1 MNYLLDV
8 NLLLAWGWSDHPDHL
23 RTATWLAAMK
33 RQSGVKLHTCSIVEL
48 GFIRV
53 SFQRTAGRVSIATAA
68 TLLAGM
74 LSAMGKK
81 HSLMADDLSPAAGL
95 LPWCVGASHTTD
107 AHLLELAR
115 HHGAALATL
124 DTGIPGGFV
133 LPAV

>member
-23 RTATWLAAMK
+23 RTATWLAAVK
-33 RQSGVKLHTCSIVEL
+33 RQSGSKLHTCSIVEL

-53 SFQRTAGRVSIATAA
+53 SFQRTAGRVPIAAAA

-81 HSLMADDLSPAAGL
+81 HTLLADDLSPAASL
-95 LPWCVGASHTTD
+95 PPWCVDASQTTD

-115 HHGAALATL
+115 RHGALLATL

>member
-23 RTATWLAAMK
+23 RTATWLAAVK
-33 RQSGVKLHTCSIVEL
+33 RQAGSKLHTCSIVEL

-53 SFQRTAGRVSIATAA
+53 SFQRTGGRVSIAAA
-68 TLLAGM
+68 GTLLAGM

-81 HSLMADDLSPAAGL
+81 HTLLADDLSPAASL
-95 LPWCVGASHTTD
+95 PPWCVGASQTTD
-107 AHLLELAR
+107 AHLLGLATR
-115 HHGAALATL
+115 HGAMLATL